1 MYRQNKFLVG
11 LCGIFATIL
20 AANTLIMDVFSTA
33 HSLAWLVN
41 WARTV
46 NLDRVVTELLNTA
59 QNWIEVFAFL
69 IMFLTLLGFAYL
81 R

>member
-20 AANTLIMDVFSTA
+20 AANAFIMDTVSTA
-33 HSLAWLVN
+33 HNLAWLVN

-46 NLDRVVTELLNTA
+46 NLDRVVTELLNTL
-59 QNWIEVFAFL
+59 QTWVEVFGFL
-69 IMFLTLLGFAYL
+69 VVFFVLLCFAL